1 MIYIANFAFV
11 IFEPDTP
18 ATPVAWDGTPPIQD
32 IMGCVHIETVTDM
45 LLSAKNMSL
54 KTERN
59 IGSTDYP

>member
-11 IFEPDTP
+11 IFEPDTL

-32 IMGCVHIETVTDM
+32 IMGCVHLEIVTDM
-45 LLSAKNMSL
+45 LLSAKNMSP

-59 IGSTDYP
+59 IGSTGYP